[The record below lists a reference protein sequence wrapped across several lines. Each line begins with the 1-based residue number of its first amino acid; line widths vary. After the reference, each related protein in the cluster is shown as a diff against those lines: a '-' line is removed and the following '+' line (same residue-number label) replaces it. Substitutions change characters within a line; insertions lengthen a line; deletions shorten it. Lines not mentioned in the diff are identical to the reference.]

1 MISITYCFAVF
12 ICPIVQPTFCFSCVK
27 IITIPTTTFIYNVRT
42 VENES
47 ACPCTRK
54 NLEKLDAMSVYKNYV
69 KVNIPILIY
78 SAKIDSMTIV
88 TNGRTNPVITE
99 IENTD

>member
-1 MISITYCFAVF
+1 MISVTYCFAMF
-12 ICPIVQPTFCFSCVK
+12 SCPFVQPTFCFSCVQ
-27 IITIPTTTFIYNVRT
+27 IITIPTTSFIYNVRT

-69 KVNIPILIY
+69 KV
-78 SAKIDSMTIV
+78 KISK
-88 TNGRTNPVITE
+88 N
-99 IENTD
+99 